1 MNIAGVLVHSHP
13 DFTETVT
20 RSLSALPGVEVHA
33 AADDGRI
40 VVTVEG
46 DDANALAD
54 TFRNFSDMSG
64 VLSTA
69 MVYHHFESDSGQES

>member
-1 MNIAGVLVHSHP
+1 MNIAGVLIHSHP
-13 DFTETVT
+13 DFTETVM
-20 RSLSALPGVEVHA
+20 RSLAALPGVEVHA
-33 AADDGRI
+33 AAGGRI

-54 TFRNFSDMSG
+54 RFRGFSDVSG

-69 MVYHHFESDSGQES
+69 LVYHHFESDCGQES

>member
-33 AADDGRI
+33 AADGRI

-54 TFRNFSDMSG
+54 TFRGFSDMRG

>member
-1 MNIAGVLVHSHP
+1 MNIAGVLIHSHS
-13 DFTETVT
+13 DFTETVM

-33 AADDGRI
+33 ATGGRI

-54 TFRNFSDMSG
+54 TFRDFSDMRG

-69 MVYHHFESDSGQES
+69 LVYHHSESDCEQEI

>member
-13 DFTETVT
+13 DFAATVT

-33 AADDGRI
+33 AVDGRI

-54 TFRNFSDMSG
+54 KFRSFSGMSG

-69 MVYHHFESDSGQES
+69 LVYHHFESDCGQER

>member
-1 MNIAGVLVHSHP
+1 MNIAGILVHSHP

-20 RSLSALPGVEVHA
+20 RSLLALPGVEVHA
-33 AADDGRI
+33 ADGGCI

-46 DDANALAD
+46 DDPNTLAD
-54 TFRNFSDMSG
+54 TFRGFSDMSG

-69 MVYHHFESDSGQES
+69 LVYHHFESDSGQES

>member
-33 AADDGRI
+33 AAAGRI

-54 TFRNFSDMSG
+54 VFRGFSDMRG

-69 MVYHHFESDSGQES
+69 MVYHHFESDYGQES

>member
-1 MNIAGVLVHSHP
+1 MNIAGVLVHAHP

-33 AADDGRI
+33 AAAGRI
-40 VVTVEG
+40 VITVEG
-46 DDANALAD
+46 DDSNALAD
-54 TFRNFSDMSG
+54 TFRGFSDMSG

-69 MVYHHFESDSGQES
+69 MVYHHFESDCGQES

>member
-33 AADDGRI
+33 ADDGRI

-46 DDANALAD
+46 DDADALAD
-54 TFRNFSDMSG
+54 TFRGFSDMNG

>member
-33 AADDGRI
+33 VADGRI

-54 TFRNFSDMSG
+54 TFRGFSDMSG
-64 VLSTA
+64 VLSTT

>member
-13 DFTETVT
+13 DFTETVS

-33 AADDGRI
+33 ADGGRI

-54 TFRNFSDMSG
+54 TFRGFSDMSG
-64 VLSTA
+64 VLSA
-69 MVYHHFESDSGQES
+69 ALVYHHFESDCGQES

>member
-33 AADDGRI
+33 ADGGRI

-46 DDANALAD
+46 DDPNALAD
-54 TFRNFSDMSG
+54 TFRGFSDMSG

-69 MVYHHFESDSGQES
+69 LVYHHFESDSGQES

>member
-33 AADDGRI
+33 ADGGRI

-46 DDANALAD
+46 GDADALAE
-54 TFRNFSDMSG
+54 TFRGFSDMRG
-64 VLSTA
+64 VLATA
-69 MVYHHFESDSGQES
+69 LVYHHFESDCGQES